1 MFKIDNKIYKV
12 IFAISVVCILLALYF
27 NFVLLRNGKQDIG
40 TVIHGILNSISLL
53 YAMFYIVD
61 GYKKDSSR
69 YYKSFGI
76 LLAITQSYTLAI
88 VSFINAKTSNLIVIG
103 LELITILF
111 LVLSEN
117 LGKNNSLILCL
128 VLIALNGV
136 SVLMCSG
143 TNASYS
149 NIFCKFVLSLLYG
162 MLTYAK
168 YLDKESRGAK

>member
-1 MFKIDNKIYKV
+1 M
-12 IFAISVVCILLALYF
+12 
-27 NFVLLRNGKQDIG
+27 
-40 TVIHGILNSISLL
+40 
-53 YAMFYIVD
+53 
-61 GYKKDSSR
+61 
-69 YYKSFGI
+69 
-76 LLAITQSYTLAI
+76 
-88 VSFINAKTSNLIVIG
+88 
-103 LELITILF
+103 
-111 LVLSEN
+111 LSEN